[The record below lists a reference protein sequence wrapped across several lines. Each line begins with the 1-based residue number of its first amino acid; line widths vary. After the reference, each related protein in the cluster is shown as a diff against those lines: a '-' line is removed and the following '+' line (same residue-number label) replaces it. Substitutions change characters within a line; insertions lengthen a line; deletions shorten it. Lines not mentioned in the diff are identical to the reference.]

1 MPADNMPA
9 GRPKASFLHEP
20 MLIVLSCATLLLL
33 LMCCI
38 GPVPTST
45 ASAHWMLH
53 RSDQYGFGPGG
64 SGHMSQG
71 MVSYRNEQILNTS
84 THSNSVH
91 SNMAAFRLGLA
102 HGLASKAVD
111 PRGHM
116 FQDCTVPFLVQS
128 VRMQP
133 YEPVTCVY
141 PKGTLVTVTT
151 VDAAFGLLFGMTLR
165 YDITQLVYVAKL
177 IGCVAI
183 GYLM

>member
-20 MLIVLSCATLLLL
+20 MLIVLLA
-33 LMCCI
+33 
-38 GPVPTST
+38 
-45 ASAHWMLH
+45 
-53 RSDQYGFGPGG
+53 
-64 SGHMSQG
+64 
-71 MVSYRNEQILNTS
+71 
-84 THSNSVH
+84 
-91 SNMAAFRLGLA
+91 AAFRLGLA

-111 PRGHM
+111 PRGHV